1 MFLVWYTVH
10 CTYIIII
17 GISVFPVCPKVD
29 GRDVTL
35 TARGLYCEQLR
46 HLLTVHNGRIAQ
58 GLLLTMYLSEFRHPQ
73 DTELLSWLHKKPIR
87 YASHVVH
94 LAAEFYI
101 VWAPTGHP
109 YPDTRAEK
117 QSKLLPEERSVTIL
131 ELADVP
137 DLMASVI
144 NDPLPPN
151 EIGLELDSEFF
162 SNMPQLIDESSGHVK
177 TSDSAEFDNPPVSN
191 LSDNDVIKG
200 LDHGE
205 FAGLNHQTVVERMQ
219 KEMKGEEDSSVKLKK
234 LELYIDYF
242 GELADL
248 ELKRVQPV
256 PKPRKPKSKTRLA
269 IQFPGASSQNDPP
282 GTDESR
288 SSPKTSPT
296 LGDGKNGDTLDCL
309 PQSDTDDVLIKGSFD
324 WEKQLVAPMPG
335 VNGNYHKE
343 GSGAQ
348 REWPSFQ

>member
-1 MFLVWYTVH
+1 MLLLYTRIIDIFYFLIH
-10 CTYIIII
+10 
-17 GISVFPVCPKVD
+17 PKVD
-29 GRDVTL
+29 GTDITL

-46 HLLTVHNGRIAQ
+46 HLLTVHNGQIPQ

-73 DTELLSWLHKKPIR
+73 DSEILSWLHKKPIR

-117 QSKLLPEERSVTIL
+117 QSKILPEERSVTIS
-131 ELADVP
+131 ELVDVP

-151 EIGLELDSEFF
+151 EIQLELDSEFF
-162 SNMPQLIDESSGHVK
+162 SDMPQLIDEFKGHVK
-177 TSDSAEFDNPPVSN
+177 TSDSAEVGNPPVSN

-205 FAGLNHQTVVERMQ
+205 FAGLNHQTVVEQMQ
-219 KEMKGEEDSSVKLKK
+219 EEMKGDEDSTVKLKK

-248 ELKRVQPV
+248 ELKRVEGPPI
-256 PKPRKPKSKTRLA
+256 PKPRKSKSKTRLA
-269 IQFPGASSQNDPP
+269 IQFPGASSQND
-282 GTDESR
+282 TREMEESR
-288 SSPKTSPT
+288 SSPKSSPT
-296 LGDGKNGDTLDCL
+296 LGDRKDGDTLDCL
-309 PQSDTDDVLIKGSFD
+309 PQSDTDDVLIKGRFD
-324 WEKQLVAPMPG
+324 WEKQQVAPKSG
-335 VNGNYHKE
+335 VNDDYHKE

-348 REWPSFQ
+348 TEWPFL